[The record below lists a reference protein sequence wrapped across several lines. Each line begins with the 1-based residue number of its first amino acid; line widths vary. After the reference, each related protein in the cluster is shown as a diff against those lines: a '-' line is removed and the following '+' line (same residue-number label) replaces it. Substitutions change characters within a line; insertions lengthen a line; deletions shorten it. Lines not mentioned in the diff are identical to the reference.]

1 MFDSEL
7 NIKIEE
13 LIAKLS
19 MEEENYVNG
28 IRSHKD
34 YQTLRTIR
42 NNIHDI
48 KQELERLYSLQGEPK
63 KNS

>member
-7 NIKIEE
+7 NVKIED
-13 LIAKLS
+13 LITKLS

-34 YQTLRTIR
+34 YRTLRTIR

-48 KQELERLYSLQGEPK
+48 KQELEGLYSLQEEPK

>member
-1 MFDSEL
+1 MFDAEL

-13 LIAKLS
+13 LQAKLT

-28 IRSHKD
+28 VRAHKD
-34 YQTLRTIR
+34 YQTLRTVR

-48 KQELERLYSLQGEPK
+48 KQDLERLYSFQEEPK